1 MLRRIVALA
10 CVSSIAIAAETTPWT
25 QEPTAVLGIKLG
37 VPLAA
42 SPLPSCPEYMP
53 SERERPPPKELC
65 IRGGDSP
72 FGDRV
77 RPIEGLPWKD
87 MAITASV
94 SLFDGKVESVY
105 FELRHDDYGKFKEIL
120 TTRYGPPMKRDVS
133 QVTSYAGA
141 AVDSET
147 LHWIGETAS
156 IVLIERSGRI
166 DRSAANI
173 IHNALT
179 RQAYEKGKAA
189 TEEAAS
195 KL

>member
-1 MLRRIVALA
+1 MRWRIIALA
-10 CVSSIAIAAETTPWT
+10 CVSSIAAAETTPEWS

-37 VPLAA
+37 APLAA

-53 SERERPPPKELC
+53 SEQWKPPKELC

-87 MAITASV
+87 IAITASV

-105 FELRHDDYGKFKEIL
+105 FDLRHDDYGKFKEIL
-120 TTRYGPPMKRDVS
+120 TTRYGPPMRRELS

-141 AVDSET
+141 AVDAET

-173 IHNALT
+173 IHNALAL
-179 RQAYEKGKAA
+179 QAHEKRKAA